1 MYEKLMY
8 GQLYDYFG
16 ETLSPCQCGFRK
28 GCSTQDGLLAMLKK
42 KYESVGKGTDFG
54 ALLTDLSKEFY
65 FIDPKLLIAK
75 IILVLESH
83 LRHLI

>member
-1 MYEKLMY
+1 MWFSQGVQYT
-8 GQLYDYFG
+8 GWP
-16 ETLSPCQCGFRK
+16 SCHV
-28 GCSTQDGLLAMLKK
+28 KK

-54 ALLTDLSKEFY
+54 ALLTDLSKEFD